1 MQFSKEC
8 LGYINKFLSLALP
21 LIMALSSIKASA
33 SHPKPD
39 ESPRPNSANALE
51 YFLNTPLGKEVDG
64 FFPPTN
70 LAFTGLAADLLKVS
84 RTDLTSG
91 QLKDFSSIIF
101 EWAEQHPELG
111 SPEFL
116 SALGGLGIIKTES
129 GFSVLYYQA
138 EKLMIIDYSRADAQA
153 IFQIILERLKNSGVS
168 LLKSLT
174 FKLLKMNQ
182 TSSVDWIKE
191 LDTLSIC
198 YDDLPID
205 PETGKRID
213 CCYDKKNKLCEIN
226 KSTPRP
232 FPTQEPN

>member
-1 MQFSKEC
+1 MRFSKEC

-21 LIMALSSIKASA
+21 LIMALSSVKASA

-39 ESPRPNSANALE
+39 ESPRPNSANTLE

-138 EKLMIIDYSRADAQA
+138 EKLIIIDYSHADAQTVYS
-153 IFQIILERLKNSGVS
+153 ILVERLKDSRNSF
-168 LLKSLT
+168 LNNLT
-174 FKLLKMNQ
+174 SKLFNINQ
-182 TSSVDWIKE
+182 ASAVDWI
-191 LDTLSIC
+191 DTLASC
-198 YDDLPID
+198 YDNMPVD

-213 CCYDKKNKLCEIN
+213 CCYDTKNNLCEIN
-226 KSTPRP
+226 KSTPTP
-232 FPTQEPN
+232 FPTQKPN